1 MKGKERWQGP
11 MLTNNIEYHKRE
23 REIEREK
30 ENKAKK
36 TSKKVTFKKDLF
48 SVIKF

>member
-30 ENKAKK
+30 ENKAK
-36 TSKKVTFKKDLF
+36 SERGEREND
-48 SVIKF
+48 